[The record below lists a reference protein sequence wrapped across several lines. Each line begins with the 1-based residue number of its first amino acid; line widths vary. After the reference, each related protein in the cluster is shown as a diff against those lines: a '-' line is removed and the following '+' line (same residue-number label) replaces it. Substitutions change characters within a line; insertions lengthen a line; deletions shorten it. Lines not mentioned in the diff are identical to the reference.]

1 MTYSFLRSDPF
12 RGSILSS
19 ASRLFIFAGLTRI
32 CILGHQTK
40 CTPTN
45 ATANWNENGICV
57 HFKSN
62 GIFCFTQTGF
72 GVESETPETHIVT
85 ICGQT
90 EDLVSTLICH
100 KCEKRFVI
108 VAHMLKTR
116 WLLFHALIYVIY
128 IHGVLGQDSW
138 GWGSGCVWGGG
149 GGGGEI

>member
-1 MTYSFLRSDPF
+1 MHTHIWPRYFTPFFSIFKGDPLKQKVCPTINISFWLIIRKIPPKIQPTAPSFLRFHHF

-62 GIFCFTQTGF
+62 GIFCFTQTRF
-72 GVESETPETHIVT
+72 ELRHWRHI
-85 ICGQT
+85 
-90 EDLVSTLICH
+90 L
-100 KCEKRFVI
+100 RPFVDK
-108 VAHMLKTR
+108 LKT
-116 WLLFHALIYVIY
+116 WYQL
-128 IHGVLGQDSW
+128 
-138 GWGSGCVWGGG
+138 
-149 GGGGEI
+149 